1 MRSRIK
7 RLMSDCNDTY
17 VRDEVIFTSFIG
29 NKEENDILVFLRNG
43 RYLIFDNS
51 GRVVRLLAECNNE
64 NIEVKN
70 IVLGE
75 KELS

>member
-1 MRSRIK
+1 
-7 RLMSDCNDTY
+7 MSDCNDTY